1 MVTLAGTQNNE
12 KDLVEALLQLEQNAL
27 EAYDE
32 TIERLE
38 NPAFSQKVAE
48 FRQDHYDHVEK
59 LSQTARALGVKIPE
73 AGAKSLLTKGK
84 VVIADLVGD
93 DGAILT
99 AMKTNEYETVMAY
112 ENACKKDFLS
122 AELRAL
128 CEKGLADEKRHRDWM
143 DQTAKADKKAA

>member
-1 MVTLAGTQNNE
+1 MVTLAGTQSNE
-12 KDLVEALLQLEQNAL
+12 KDLVEALLQLEMNAL
-27 EAYDE
+27 EAYDA

-38 NPAFSQKVAE
+38 NKIFSQQVAQ
-48 FRQDHYDHVEK
+48 FRQDHYQHVQE
-59 LSQTARALGVKIPE
+59 LSKFATAMGIEIPE

-84 VVIADLVGD
+84 VVIADMVGD

-122 AELRAL
+122 MELRAL
-128 CEKGLADEKRHRDWM
+128 CEKGLSDEKRHRDWM
-143 DQTAKADKKAA
+143 DQAAKSDKKAA